1 MGKLAAVVL
10 AAGQGTRMKSS
21 LPKVLHPIAGRPMVE
36 YVLDAVAL
44 LVAEKPVVVVGFGAD
59 LVRERIGDFATLVLQ
74 EEQLGTGQAVLKARE
89 ALKNRA
95 DHILV
100 VYGDMPL
107 LTTETLRSLT
117 VAHEAGSATIT
128 LLTCTLEDPMGFGRI
143 LRDEKGTV
151 VGIVEEH
158 EATPEQRAIRE
169 LNTGVYCFE
178 ATWLW
183 EHLPLLVLSAKGEY
197 YLTDVVQMAVDE
209 RREVQAIL
217 VEDAQETLGINDRS
231 HLARVE
237 AVVRQEIR
245 EALMCAGVTLIDPAS
260 TYVDAE
266 VTVGQDTIVYPNSHL
281 LGNTVVGSNGL
292 IGPNT
297 IIRDS
302 SVGDSCRLEASVI
315 EGAVIEDEV
324 SIGPFAHLRKGA
336 HLATGVHMGN
346 FGEVKNA
353 YLGPEVKMGHFSY
366 VGDAMIGARANIGA
380 GTITAN
386 YDGVKKNLTVI
397 EEDAFIGSDTMLV
410 APVKVG
416 ARARTGAGSVVTH
429 DIPADSTAYGVPARV
444 KETSEG
450 ESD

>member
-21 LPKVLHPIAGRPMVE
+21 LPKVLHPIAGRPMID
-36 YVLDAVAL
+36 YVLDAVAA
-44 LVAEKPVVVVGFGAD
+44 LVPDKPVVVVGHGAD
-59 LVRERIGDFATLVLQ
+59 LVRQRVGDAATFVLQ
-74 EEQLGTGQAVLKARE
+74 EEQLGTGHAVLQARE
-89 ALKNRA
+89 VLQDRA

-100 VYGDMPL
+100 LNGDMPL
-107 LTTETLRSLT
+107 LTAETVRSLAA
-117 VAHEAGSATIT
+117 AHTARSATIT
-128 LLTCTLEDPMGFGRI
+128 LLTCKLEDPMGFGRI
-143 LRDEKGTV
+143 LRDEHGSV

-158 EATPEQRAIRE
+158 EATAEQQSIDE
-169 LNTGVYCFE
+169 LNAGVYCFD
-178 ATWLW
+178 AAWLW
-183 EHLPLLVLSAKGEY
+183 EHLPRLEQSPKGEH

-209 RREVQAIL
+209 RREVQAID
-217 VEDAQETLGINDRS
+217 VGDPEETLGINDRS

-237 AVVRQEIR
+237 AVVRQVIR

-266 VTVGQDTIVYPNSHL
+266 VIVGQDTIIYPNSHL

-297 IIRDS
+297 VIRDS
-302 SVGDSCRLEASVI
+302 SIGDSCRLEASVV
-315 EGAVIEDEV
+315 EGAIIEDNV

-353 YLGPEVKMGHFSY
+353 YLGPEVKMGHFGY

-380 GTITAN
+380 GTITCN
-386 YDGVKKNLTVI
+386 YDGVQKNLTVI

-416 ARARTGAGSVVTH
+416 ARSRTGAGSVVTH

-444 KETSEG
+444 RQTDEG
-450 ESD
+450 ERS

>member
-21 LPKVLHPIAGRPMVE
+21 LPKVLHPVAGRPMIE
-36 YVLDAVAL
+36 YVLDSVAP
-44 LVAEKPVVVVGFGAD
+44 LVADKPVVVVGHGAD
-59 LVRERIGDFATLVLQ
+59 LVRQRLGDDVTFVVQ
-74 EEQLGTGQAVLKARE
+74 EEQLGTGHAVLQARE
-89 ALKNRA
+89 ALQGRA
-95 DHILV
+95 DHLLV
-100 VYGDMPL
+100 LNGDMPL
-107 LTTETLRSLT
+107 LTAETLRLLAD
-117 VAHEAGSATIT
+117 AHEGRSATVT
-128 LLTCTLEDPMGFGRI
+128 LLTCRLDDPMGFGRI
-143 LRDEKGTV
+143 LRDEAGSVT
-151 VGIVEEH
+151 GIIEEH
-158 EATPEQRAIRE
+158 EATAEQQAIHE
-169 LNTGVYCFE
+169 LNAGVYCFE
-178 ATWLW
+178 AVWLW
-183 EHLPLLVLSAKGEY
+183 EHLPRLALSSKGEY
-197 YLTDVVQMAVDE
+197 YLTDMVQMAVDQH
-209 RREVQAIL
+209 REVQAIA
-217 VEDAQETLGINDRS
+217 VGDPEEALGINDRS

-237 AVVRQEIR
+237 AVVRQVIR

-266 VTVGQDTIVYPNSHL
+266 VIVGQDTIVYPNSHL
-281 LGNTVVGSNGL
+281 LGSTVVGSNSL

-302 SVGDSCRLEASVI
+302 SIGDNCRLEASVA
-315 EGAVIEDEV
+315 EGAIIEDNV

-380 GTITAN
+380 GSVTCN

-444 KETSEG
+444 RKTTEG
-450 ESD
+450 ESA